1 MGSSET
7 HAQRTCRL
15 AGLLLGCSLALCSVA
30 GCDTQRPDTAFAEA
44 ISNGAATA
52 FGNLVEV
59 AVLVLFL

>member
-1 MGSSET
+1 MESGET

-30 GCDTQRPDTAFAEA
+30 GCDTQQPGTALAAA
-44 ISNGAATA
+44 ISHGAATA